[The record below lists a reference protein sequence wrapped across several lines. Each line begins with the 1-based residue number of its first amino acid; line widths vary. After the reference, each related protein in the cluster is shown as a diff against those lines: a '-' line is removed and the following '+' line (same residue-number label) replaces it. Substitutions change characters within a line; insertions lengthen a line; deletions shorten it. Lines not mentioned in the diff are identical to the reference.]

1 MAGARNYLNY
11 AHISFLLFQA
21 GSSSKTPNC
30 LWLQSYWWTNLT
42 CRPGRVLE
50 SEKPSSELLSN
61 LAWGCD
67 HLKPFV
73 KWFPNSRNSRWSRH
87 HQSWGR
93 TQGQNQNRPLLGKS
107 WQIFSHIMWPLSKSY
122 FQQNNGSVVN
132 WTLSGRDQDYVV
144 TPLPPSKSAWNAIN
158 RGGCVQLC

>member
-1 MAGARNYLNY
+1 MAEARNSLNYLNY
-11 AHISFLLFQA
+11 AHISFLLFQQDTNFPMVA
-21 GSSSKTPNC
+21 KLLAHKFDLSAWSSFGIWKLSSK
-30 LWLQSYWWTNLT
+30 
-42 CRPGRVLE
+42 
-50 SEKPSSELLSN
+50 LLSN
-61 LAWGCD
+61 LAKGCD

-93 TQGQNQNRPLLGKS
+93 TQGQNQNRPLLGKI
-107 WQIFSHIMWPLSKSY
+107 WQIFSHIMTMWPLSKSY
-122 FQQNNGSVVN
+122 FQQNNDSVVN

-144 TPLPPSKSAWNAIN
+144 TPVPPSKSAWNAIN